1 VFRGHPDH
9 RILSAGS
16 ARVKKPLPRE
26 AFVLRIWKN
35 APHAAWIIE
44 IQNVKTG
51 EITHLQDLQAI
62 PACIGDQ
69 LQVHLPVSTNPPEEE
84 KTG

>member
-1 VFRGHPDH
+1 M
-9 RILSAGS
+9 
-16 ARVKKPLPRE
+16 KKPLPRE
-26 AFVLRIWKN
+26 AFVLRLWKN

-62 PACIGDQ
+62 PGCIGDQ
-69 LQVHLPVSTNPPEEE
+69 LRILPEVSKNPPEE
-84 KTG
+84 G